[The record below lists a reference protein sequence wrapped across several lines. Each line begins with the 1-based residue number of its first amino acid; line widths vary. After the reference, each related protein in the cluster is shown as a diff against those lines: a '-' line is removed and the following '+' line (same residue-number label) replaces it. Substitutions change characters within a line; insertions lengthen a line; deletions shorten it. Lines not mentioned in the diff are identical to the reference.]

1 MPFNAANCLIGCSH
15 LDEIAENET
24 EAIGTPSGVLWPM
37 DNSEVFLHTEMRSM
51 ETRCIAESVRLGGG
65 IISTS
70 VG

>member
-1 MPFNAANCLIGCSH
+1 MPVNAANCLIGCSH

-24 EAIGTPSGVLWPM
+24 EAIRTPNGVLWPM

-51 ETRCIAESVRLGGG
+51 ETMCIVESVRLGGG
-65 IISTS
+65 IVGIS